1 MQKYRIT
8 FRCVLGSTFR
18 ENFIANT
25 PAKAIE
31 QFYEEYDARCEILK
45 IKKITQHDSLD
56 IGYGFCLGIGVTL
69 LLIIVGAVLGL
80 L

>member
-8 FRCVLGSTFR
+8 FRGVLGSTFR

-31 QFYEEYDARCEILK
+31 QFYEEYDARCEIIK

-56 IGYGFCLGIGVTL
+56 IGYGFCLGIGASCV
-69 LLIIVGAVLGL
+69 LLILGLVLGL
-80 L
+80 F